1 MALYIAYRVGFFP
14 MLLTLASPV
23 LSQPYWIY
31 EIWSVTSVFVHL
43 LTQLCILSILVMVG
57 GATAAALA

>member
-1 MALYIAYRVGFFP
+1 
-14 MLLTLASPV
+14 MLLTLAFPV
-23 LSQPYWIY
+23 LSQLYWIY

-43 LTQLCILSILVMVG
+43 LTQLCILWILVMVG